1 MYNFLK
7 RIIIAITVLSLI
19 PLYCATAY
27 ADEAMQPTEPKPYA
41 YWELTGPESS
51 KKFWRDDHITAKETN
66 QGVEFSCED
75 ALGFETIFGTN
86 KDNLVFE
93 TGYDYTVMVKYK
105 VPNNNIA
112 ELQMVANA
120 TYEGKE
126 AGVYCY
132 RYGTKGYNATWR
144 NSYNPKTGKFAEWIG
159 DFQFLEAKNG
169 FIVVSFHFYIPVGYD
184 DVYLKFQ
191 TGESQKGT
199 AFDIVVSDISIFTGY
214 ANLTSEDSVS
224 TLNPEFNVKKIDT
237 SAAVLPSEPELLEV
251 FDFKKDAS
259 LIKKFWFDSGVEI
272 SAKDGCYHAYKKTG
286 ANFATLMGTSTAVM
300 DLPYGKDYTIMIKYK
315 NPSSVPNL
323 QFVVNASF
331 DYAEKGLYCMRYS
344 TSDFTKLHT
353 LGYNYKRNKYESG
366 LGDFQAISE
375 DGYTVAAFHFYVANG
390 CEASYF
396 KLQTSEGQSPKDIDL
411 YIEKVSIFKGY
422 ADLSK
427 MSDIDGKAPVMH
439 IAEEPPGRSS
449 FLEDVTIIIKDII
462 NKDDNNKSDAVSK
475 TMVEY
480 LFSGVLGV
488 IVGAVCL
495 LAGVAAFVIM
505 LVKRKHSRKQ

>member
-1 MYNFLK
+1 MYKFLK
-7 RIIIAITVLSLI
+7 RIIIAITVLALI
-19 PLYCATAY
+19 PLYGATAY

-51 KKFWRDDHITAKETN
+51 KKFWHDDRVAAKETK
-66 QGVEFSCED
+66 QGVEFSCEE

-86 KDNLVFE
+86 NDNLVFE
-93 TGYDYTVMVKYK
+93 TGSDYTVMVKYK
-105 VPNNNIA
+105 VPNNNIP

-132 RYGTKGYNATWR
+132 RYGTEGYNATWR
-144 NSYNPKTGKFAEWIG
+144 SSYNPKTGKFAEWIG
-159 DFQFLEAKNG
+159 DFQFLKAQDG
-169 FIVVSFHFYIPVGYD
+169 FVIVSFHFYIPVGYEYT
-184 DVYLKFQ
+184 YLKFQ

-199 AFDIVVSDISIFTGY
+199 AFDIAVSDVSIFKGY
-214 ANLTSEDSVS
+214 AALTSEASVS
-224 TLNPEFNVKKIDT
+224 TLNPEFGVKKIDT
-237 SAAVLPSEPELLEV
+237 SVAVLPSEPELLEI

-259 LIKKFWFDSGVEI
+259 LVKRFWVDNGVET
-272 SAKDGCYHAYKKTG
+272 SAKDGFYRAYKKTG
-286 ANFATLMGTSTAVM
+286 ANFATLMGTSTAVL

-315 NPSSVPNL
+315 NPSSVPAL
-323 QFVVNASF
+323 QFVVNSSF
-331 DYAEKGLYCMRYS
+331 DNEEKGLYCMRYN
-344 TSDFTKLHT
+344 TADFSKLHT
-353 LGYNYKRNKYESG
+353 LGYNYKRNKYENG

-375 DGYTVAAFHFYVANG
+375 DGYTVVAFHFYVTNG
-390 CEASYF
+390 CEAAYF

-427 MSDIDGKAPVMH
+427 MSDIDGKSPVMH

-449 FLEDVTIIIKDII
+449 FLEDVTIIIKDIL
-462 NKDDNNKSDAVSK
+462 NKDDDSKGDSATK

-495 LAGVAAFVIM
+495 LAGVAAFVVM
-505 LVKRKHSRKQ
+505 LVKRKNKRKQ